1 LEEETM
7 MLRARDVMNRN
18 VFSVKKNTPIFE
30 AVELMVSNSVSGLPV
45 VNDDLTIVGI
55 LSEKDAVVLFY
66 TNKDDESKIV
76 DDFMTHHPVFF
87 EENESL
93 LVVCDF
99 LTKNIFRRVPITSN
113 GKLVGI
119 ISVQDV
125 LDCVLKHRQQAAHA
139 T

>member
-1 LEEETM
+1 

-18 VFSVKKNTPIFE
+18 VISVKKDTPIFE
-30 AVELMVSNSVSGLPV
+30 AIELMVSNSVSGLPV
-45 VNDDLTIVGI
+45 VNDDLTIAGI

-66 TNKDDESKIV
+66 TNKDDENKTV

-87 EENESL
+87 EEHESL
-93 LVVCDF
+93 FVVCDF

-125 LDCVLKHRQQAAHA
+125 LDSVLKQRQQTAHA

>member
-1 LEEETM
+1 

-18 VFSVKKNTPIFE
+18 VISVKKDTHIFE

-45 VNDDLTIVGI
+45 VNDDLTIAGI

-66 TNKDDESKIV
+66 TNKDDESKTV

-93 LVVCDF
+93 LAVCDF

-125 LDCVLKHRQQAAHA
+125 LDSVLKQRQQAVHA

>member
-1 LEEETM
+1 

-18 VFSVKKNTPIFE
+18 VISVKKDTHIFE

-45 VNDDLTIVGI
+45 VNDDLTIAGI

-66 TNKDDESKIV
+66 TNKDDASKTV

-93 LVVCDF
+93 LAVCDF

-125 LDCVLKHRQQAAHA
+125 LDSVLKQRQQAVHA

>member
-1 LEEETM
+1 M

-18 VFSVKKNTPIFE
+18 VISVKKDTHIFE

-45 VNDDLTIVGI
+45 VNDDLTIAGI

-66 TNKDDESKIV
+66 TNKDDESKTV

-93 LVVCDF
+93 LAVCDF

-125 LDCVLKHRQQAAHA
+125 LDSVLKQRQQAVHA

>member
-1 LEEETM
+1 
-7 MLRARDVMNRN
+7 
-18 VFSVKKNTPIFE
+18 
-30 AVELMVSNSVSGLPV
+30 
-45 VNDDLTIVGI
+45 
-55 LSEKDAVVLFY
+55 
-66 TNKDDESKIV
+66 
-76 DDFMTHHPVFF
+76 MTHHPVFF

-93 LVVCDF
+93 LAVCDF

-125 LDCVLKHRQQAAHA
+125 LDSVLKQRQQAVHA